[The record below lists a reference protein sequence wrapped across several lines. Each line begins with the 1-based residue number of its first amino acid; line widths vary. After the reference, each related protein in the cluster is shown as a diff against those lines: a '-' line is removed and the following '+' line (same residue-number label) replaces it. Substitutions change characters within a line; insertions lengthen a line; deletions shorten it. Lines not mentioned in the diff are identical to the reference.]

1 MDPQDD
7 QHDFHSD
14 SSVPSPP
21 PPDPPSFPLFSD
33 SIDISKPSLSLLEA
47 FAYALVAACSDTGQV
62 DNTFPGYST
71 PFIPGLTATLRKQH
85 FEALADVYKEVTGYR
100 GLIDLHRFIHLFA
113 LSSNKDTKRRVG
125 SHFDRRWTF
134 IRG

>member
-1 MDPQDD
+1 MDDLLMGDLLMDDQHD

-14 SSVPSPP
+14 STVPSPP
-21 PPDPPSFPLFSD
+21 PPDPPDPPSFPLFSD

-71 PFIPGLTATLRKQH
+71 PFIPPQAGLTATLREQH
-85 FEALADVYKEVTGYR
+85 FEALADVYREATGYR
-100 GLIDLHRFIHLFA
+100 GLIDL
-113 LSSNKDTKRRVG
+113 
-125 SHFDRRWTF
+125 DRCPAAPLIYWMLV
-134 IRG
+134 